1 MAWKIEYLREVH
13 EDLKNLDKPAKLQ
26 VLKAIVKV
34 SENPLPQSEGG
45 YGKALGNHQSSKLS
59 GYFKIKL
66 VKLGIR
72 VVYGLIRE
80 MDVMRV
86 IIVSVRKD
94 ETVYK
99 MAEKRIKEKAE
110 Q

>member
-1 MAWKIEYLREVH
+1 MAWNIEYLRAAEK
-13 EDLKNLDKPAKLQ
+13 DLENLDKSGKLQ
-26 VLKAIVKV
+26 VLKAIEKV

-45 YGKALGNHQSSKLS
+45 YGKPLGNHQSSKLS

-72 VVYGLIRE
+72 IVYGLIRE
-80 MDVMRV
+80 NDIMK
-86 IIVSVRKD
+86 IIVVSVRED

-99 MAEKRIKEKAE
+99 LAEKRIKEDL
-110 Q
+110 

>member
-1 MAWKIEYLREVH
+1 MAWNIEYLRAAEK
-13 EDLKNLDKPAKLQ
+13 DLENLDKSGKLQ
-26 VLKAIVKV
+26 VVKAIEKV

-45 YGKALGNHQSSKLS
+45 YGKPLGNHLSSKLS

-72 VVYGLIRE
+72 IVYGLIRE
-80 MDVMRV
+80 NDIMK
-86 IIVSVRKD
+86 IIVVSVRED

-99 MAEKRIKEKAE
+99 LAEKRIKEDL
-110 Q
+110 